1 MNRTLKWGPIG
12 GCESPHSKR
21 GEEAFSHARQASQG
35 LFCGEERQSWAKPDA
50 YPDVLTCL
58 CLSWPGWRN
67 WQTQRTQNPPRFTP
81 RGGSTPPP
89 GTIILCRFAPNRR
102 RLFFLI
108 ECHSAPAA
116 GRSPRGRARGRVGNS
131 CRFAPNRRRLFFLI
145 ECHSAPAAGRSPR
158 GRARGRVV
166 NSVASLQTAVG
177 CFSF

>member
-1 MNRTLKWGPIG
+1 
-12 GCESPHSKR
+12 
-21 GEEAFSHARQASQG
+21 
-35 LFCGEERQSWAKPDA
+35 
-50 YPDVLTCL
+50 
-58 CLSWPGWRN
+58 
-67 WQTQRTQNPPRFTP
+67 
-81 RGGSTPPP
+81 
-89 GTIILCRFAPNRR
+89 
-102 RLFFLI
+102 LFFLI

>member
-89 GTIILCRFAPNRR
+89 GTNRTPHQSGFDSPP
-102 RLFFLI
+102 LLLPAGFFSNGVVVWTLI
-108 ECHSAPAA
+108 
-116 GRSPRGRARGRVGNS
+116 RT
-131 CRFAPNRRRLFFLI
+131 L
-145 ECHSAPAAGRSPR
+145 
-158 GRARGRVV
+158 
-166 NSVASLQTAVG
+166 
-177 CFSF
+177 